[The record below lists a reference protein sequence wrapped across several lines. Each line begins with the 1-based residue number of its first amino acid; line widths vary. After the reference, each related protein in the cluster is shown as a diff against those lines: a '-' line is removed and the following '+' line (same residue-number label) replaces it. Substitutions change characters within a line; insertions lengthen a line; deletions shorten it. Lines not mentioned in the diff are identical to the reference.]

1 MSDCPEEEYKYN
13 IAQSNGIR
21 MINNQ
26 NNLAPSSVVNDE
38 NVDMAAARG
47 AAMANDA
54 DEHAAEMSE
63 SESIESSVIV
73 GDNAE
78 EESEYDEEAQW
89 REEHVKLQQIF
100 EKRDQR
106 TSCISG
112 SKVKLPYEMLINK
125 LIDSLD
131 TPDLVLKKELP
142 IPAGLQS

>member
-1 MSDCPEEEYKYN
+1 
-13 IAQSNGIR
+13 

-26 NNLAPSSVVNDE
+26 NNLAPSSAVNDE

-47 AAMANDA
+47 AALARDA

-63 SESIESSVIV
+63 SESIESSVI

-142 IPAGLQS
+142 IPAGLQSQLPPPQ

>member
-1 MSDCPEEEYKYN
+1 
-13 IAQSNGIR
+13 

-26 NNLAPSSVVNDE
+26 NDMAQSAVVNDE
-38 NVDMAAARG
+38 NVDMAAARY

-63 SESIESSVIV
+63 SESIESSVI
-73 GDNAE
+73 GDNVE

-106 TSCISG
+106 ASCIND

-125 LIDSLD
+125 MIDSLN

>member
-1 MSDCPEEEYKYN
+1 
-13 IAQSNGIR
+13 
-21 MINNQ
+21 
-26 NNLAPSSVVNDE
+26 
-38 NVDMAAARG
+38 
-47 AAMANDA
+47 MANDA